1 MDYKRRDCRNM
12 IPIIAVVLRD
22 AESFRVDAVPVSNG
36 LTMNLKTVCFFEM
49 IIIVMHEGRKIS
61 DLNAFL
67 RAGEGHLFR
76 CRNGGCL

>member
-36 LTMNLKTVCFFEM
+36 LIMNLKTVCFIFIV
-49 IIIVMHEGRKIS
+49 IIISLEIR
-61 DLNAFL
+61 
-67 RAGEGHLFR
+67 
-76 CRNGGCL
+76 